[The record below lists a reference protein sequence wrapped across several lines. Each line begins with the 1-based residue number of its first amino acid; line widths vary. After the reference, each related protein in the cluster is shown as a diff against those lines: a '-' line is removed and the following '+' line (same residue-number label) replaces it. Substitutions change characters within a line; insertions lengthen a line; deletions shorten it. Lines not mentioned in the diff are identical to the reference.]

1 MFNRQDAKNAKGMN
15 ITVEPNKKMDEL
27 AHTVIG
33 AAIEVHRVLGPG
45 YLESVY
51 EEALVVELGLRNV
64 PFERQKGLSLD
75 YKGHEVGE
83 SRLDFLVGGLLVVE
97 LKAVDALAP
106 VHTSQVI
113 SYLKA
118 VGSPLGLL
126 INFNVPVLKGGIKR
140 IVLSS
145 RLGELGGLAV
155 KNGD

>member
-1 MFNRQDAKNAKGMN
+1 M
-15 ITVEPNKKMDEL
+15 TVESSKKIDEL
-27 AHTVIG
+27 ADAVIG

-45 YLESVY
+45 CLEGVY
-51 EEALVVELGLRNV
+51 EEALAVELGLRNV
-64 PFERQKGLSLD
+64 PFERQKELYLN
-75 YKGHEVGE
+75 YKGHSVGE

-106 VHTSQVI
+106 IHTLQVI

-126 INFNVPVLKGGIKR
+126 INFNVPVLKSGIQR

-145 RLGELGGLAV
+145 PLGELGDIAV